1 VFQNYWK
8 NADTTIIAKCLSC
21 SASWHNRLNK
31 KATAQGVSIY
41 KLIPKP
47 RREAQLVYASVAA
60 KDLNRDTDRRYTVLQ
75 QRLEDAWSKYETN
88 DITTSYFLKTVSHLY
103 GVPDMYRLC
112 ICARQHVNRLCCVC
126 FTLY

>member
-1 VFQNYWK
+1 MCFK
-8 NADTTIIAKCLSC
+8 TIERCRYIQV
-21 SASWHNRLNK
+21 NPQTK
-31 KATAQGVSIY
+31 KRGATEHS
-41 KLIPKP
+41 
-47 RREAQLVYASVAA
+47 SMAA
-60 KDLNRDTDRRYTVLQ
+60 EDLNRDTDRRYTVLQ

-88 DITTSYFLKTVSHLY
+88 DITTSNFLKTVSHLY